1 MISPEIS
8 IETDIKE
15 AAFGG
20 LKVLKFRYLSRSNAL
35 TVPSN
40 EQDINMFPFGW
51 NLSEVIYALWS
62 SNEAKLTPL

>member
-8 IETDIKE
+8 IETDVKE

-20 LKVLKFRYLSRSNAL
+20 LKVLKFRYLIRSKAL

-40 EQDINMFPFGW
+40 EQDINIFPFG
-51 NLSEVIYALWS
+51 
-62 SNEAKLTPL
+62 